1 MGLWAVNLDTL
12 AFRLKVLCVY
22 VCMYI
27 YNMSIYTDRGFKDS
41 AGFSTAQVEI
51 GCRVLASSKHP
62 KH

>member
-1 MGLWAVNLDTL
+1 MCV
-12 AFRLKVLCVY
+12 CVY